1 MPRRGPSP
9 AEGVSTS
16 APRLL
21 ISVHTLPSQPSPMM
35 ASVTSD
41 QASGA
46 TAKPRRAWQRP
57 AQGRGQRWLA
67 VDNPV
72 PGQEGQDGVIVSAI
86 RTSATAVQGCPAR
99 GRRAVL

>member
-21 ISVHTLPSQPSPMM
+21 ISVHTLPSQPSPMI

-41 QASGA
+41 QARGA
-46 TAKPRRAWQRP
+46 TAKPRRVWQRP
-57 AQGRGQRWLA
+57 VQDSAGSLWTT
-67 VDNPV
+67 PV
-72 PGQEGQDGVIVSAI
+72 PGQEGQDGAIISAI